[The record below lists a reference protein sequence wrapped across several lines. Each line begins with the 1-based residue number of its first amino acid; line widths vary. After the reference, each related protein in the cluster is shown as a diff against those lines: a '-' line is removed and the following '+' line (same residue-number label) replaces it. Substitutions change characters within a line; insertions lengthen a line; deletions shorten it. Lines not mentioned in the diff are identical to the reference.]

1 MKAMTDAERNDSS
14 RMLSRWTV
22 LAAAGL
28 AIYSLVMLAIEANT
42 SQAYVRN
49 YFSDIEG
56 EAPFYGINTSIS
68 VFFLW
73 ATALLFIISHCYLE
87 KSEQNRTRGR
97 FYLSQ
102 IVFFIYLGLDDR
114 FKIHEGIGWRM
125 DIADHYILMV
135 AGIGQLLALVLWGRS
150 TLEERSTFRYL
161 CLGCVLSVAM
171 LAIDMLAPE
180 MMFMRLSIEDL
191 CKTWAAFFFFLYGW
205 AAMHTRLDV
214 RGG

>member
-1 MKAMTDAERNDSS
+1 MTDGELKDSQ
-14 RMLSRWTV
+14 RMLSRWTA
-22 LAAAGL
+22 LATAGL
-28 AIYSLVMLAIEANT
+28 VIYSLVMLAIEANT

-49 YFSDIEG
+49 YFADIEG
-56 EAPFYGINTSIS
+56 EEPFYGINTSIS

-102 IVFFIYLGLDDR
+102 IAFFAYLGLDDR
-114 FKIHEGIGWRM
+114 FKIHEGIGWRL

-135 AGIGQLLALVLWGRS
+135 AGVGQLVALVLWGRT
-150 TLEERSTFRYL
+150 TLKERSTFRYL
-161 CLGCVLSVAM
+161 CLGGVLSVAM
-171 LAIDMLAPE
+171 LAIDALAPE

-191 CKTWAAFFFFLYGW
+191 CKTWASFFFFCYSW
-205 AAMHTRLDV
+205 TTMRARLDI

>member
-1 MKAMTDAERNDSS
+1 MKAMTDGEPNDSQ
-14 RMLSRWTV
+14 RTLSRW
-22 LAAAGL
+22 AAPAIAVL

-42 SQAYVRN
+42 SQAFVRN
-49 YFSDIEG
+49 YFADIEG

-73 ATALLFIISHCYLE
+73 ATALLFVISHCYLE
-87 KSEQNRTRGR
+87 KSEQNRTRGL

-102 IVFFIYLGLDDR
+102 IAFFAYLGLDDR

-135 AGIGQLLALVLWGRS
+135 AGVGQLVALLLWGRS
-150 TLEERSTFRYL
+150 TLEERRTFRYL
-161 CLGCVLSVAM
+161 CLGGALSVAM
-171 LAIDMLAPE
+171 LAVDALGPE

-191 CKTWAAFFFFLYGW
+191 CKTWASFFFFLYSW
-205 AAMHTRLDV
+205 AAMHERLNV
-214 RGG
+214 RVG